1 MSRSSRGR
9 PVRARC
15 SNGIGRMV
23 ASLVLATAFAG
34 LSLAALPLVAASPA
48 LASTGSGSGFCSAYG
63 GVSSSGVQFDNV
75 YPCANPNISDSF
87 GYQCVEY
94 SVRFEAVVYGVAPS
108 WAGGPGADVVN
119 ELRQHGVPASSPN
132 GSSAGSSAGPDLPAP
147 GDVISMWGPGQDPA
161 GHTGVV
167 VAVNV
172 SNGTGSITYYDENG
186 WQSNGVSRGYD
197 VISVNPGG
205 WSDNM
210 GSSFD
215 YTVFNWTL
223 QATST
228 PTVAAALVPGSKAG
242 YSLNGDGTLTPF
254 GGAPAATQAGH
265 QWPDWDI
272 ARSVAILPNGS
283 GGYVLDGWGGIHPFA
298 IGANPMPPATSG
310 GPYWSGWDIARSLV
324 LLPNGTGGYVL
335 DGWGGLHPFAVG
347 SNPMPTG
354 TSGGPYWKGWDIAR
368 AAALNPAGTG
378 GYVLDGYGGVHP
390 FAIGGNP
397 SPPAVHAAYWPN
409 WDIARAIVIDFT
421 GTSGYTLDGYGGMHP
436 FYADGTPV
444 PPAPQVS
451 DYTSRQDLAR
461 AVVLYQATQAADH
474 PGGASGVVLDARS
487 ATPHP
492 FTTGADGRAVAFL
505 PGSSTAGYSLSGDGT
520 LTPFGGAPAATQTGH
535 QWPNWDIAR
544 GLVLLPNGTGGY
556 VLDGYGGV
564 HPFAVGSNPMP
575 AGTSGGPYW
584 NGWDIARGLVL
595 LPNGTG
601 GYVLDGYGG
610 IHPFAVGSN
619 PAPPAISPGA
629 YYGGWDVMD
638 GLALGADGTTA
649 AVVDSHDG
657 VHLS

>member
-1 MSRSSRGR
+1 MSGPPVPAQPRLPPRANANASGSPQPGRLFPYRTPRGAVGSSTPWLTAAERGNPASAAWPEDVAACSQRPGACGRGSRTGETDVQIFTRR
-9 PVRARC
+9 PVQARC
-15 SNGIGRMV
+15 SNGIGRIA

-48 LASTGSGSGFCSAYG
+48 LASTGSGFCSAYG

-75 YPCANPNISDSF
+75 YPCANPNISDGF

-132 GSSAGSSAGPDLPAP
+132 GSSAGSSAGPNLPAP

-167 VAVNV
+167 VAVSV

-310 GPYWSGWDIARSLV
+310 GPYWSGWDIARGLV
-324 LLPNGTGGYVL
+324 LNQAGTGGYVL

-347 SNPMPTG
+347 T
-354 TSGGPYWKGWDIAR
+354 TRCLR
-368 AAALNPAGTG
+368 APRVGR
-378 GYVLDGYGGVHP
+378 
-390 FAIGGNP
+390 I
-397 SPPAVHAAYWPN
+397 
-409 WDIARAIVIDFT
+409 
-421 GTSGYTLDGYGGMHP
+421 
-436 FYADGTPV
+436 
-444 PPAPQVS
+444 
-451 DYTSRQDLAR
+451 
-461 AVVLYQATQAADH
+461 
-474 PGGASGVVLDARS
+474 
-487 ATPHP
+487 
-492 FTTGADGRAVAFL
+492 GRAGIL
-505 PGSSTAGYSLSGDGT
+505 P
-520 LTPFGGAPAATQTGH
+520 
-535 QWPNWDIAR
+535 AR
-544 GLVLLPNGTGGY
+544 
-556 VLDGYGGV
+556 
-564 HPFAVGSNPMP
+564 
-575 AGTSGGPYW
+575 
-584 NGWDIARGLVL
+584 
-595 LPNGTG
+595 
-601 GYVLDGYGG
+601 
-610 IHPFAVGSN
+610 
-619 PAPPAISPGA
+619 PP
-629 YYGGWDVMD
+629 
-638 GLALGADGTTA
+638 
-649 AVVDSHDG
+649 
-657 VHLS
+657 